1 MNWQTI
7 KTRLLEGG
15 AAVRRRVSLRLLG
28 RLAAGTAALGFVGVT
43 IEAGWRAHIS
53 PPLSRMPT
61 ALYTRSEPWGGGDRQ
76 APIVIGTPVG
86 MADER
91 RIPVSIAAVPD
102 RLIEA
107 VLAVE
112 DQRFY
117 GHHGLDFKRIGGA
130 LVANIRAGEV
140 SQGGSTITQQLAKNL
155 FLSAERTPLR
165 KLREAAMALA
175 LEARYDKATILE
187 AYLNEVYFGQDGPR
201 PIHGVGAAARFYFGR
216 DVSDLG
222 LSEAAL
228 LAGMI
233 QAPNH
238 FSPVRHERIARQRRN
253 LVLAL
258 MVQQDRIARKSAE
271 QAGRI
276 RIVGHPRPEPGL
288 DARYFRD
295 LVMATPQGK
304 LPARGG
310 AIYTTLDPALQRS
323 AERAVRTGLDQGR
336 IRDAQVALVA
346 LDPRT
351 GDILAMVGGRDY
363 GASQF
368 NRAVDARRQPGSAFK
383 PLVALAAFHRE
394 GDRPPAFTLASRVDD
409 EPLRVATH
417 SGPWEPTNYDGEYHG
432 AVTVRQAI
440 EQSLNVPFARIG
452 LAIGPERIVATA
464 RRLGITSPLTAVP
477 SLALGSS
484 EVSLLELVR
493 AYGVFATGGELATTR
508 AVLGRSTP
516 GGEVLTG
523 GPPQVSRVADP
534 AEVYLVTSALQ
545 GVIERGT
552 GRALE
557 ASGRFGA
564 IAGKTGT
571 SNDWRDAWFVAYS
584 PSLVVGVWVGYD
596 GGRSLGMTG
605 AQAAL
610 PVVARF
616 LNGAEPEDQ
625 SESFP
630 VPDGIETAR
639 VGGGWS
645 DCGAEEFF
653 LAGTAPAGE
662 CDGYTDERS
671 DSADED
677 GQPDERRHELNPR
690 RAGRSALRWLERLLE
705 RAVEDRR
712 RRAR

>member
-1 MNWQTI
+1 MNWPTI
-7 KTRLLEGG
+7 KTRVLEGA
-15 AAVRRRVSLRLLG
+15 AAVRRRVNLRLVS
-28 RLAAGTAALGFVGVT
+28 RLTVATAVVGFLAIT
-43 IEAGWRAHIS
+43 IEAAVRARIE

-61 ALYTRSEPWGGGDRQ
+61 ALYTRAEPWGGGDRR
-76 APIVIGTPVG
+76 APVMIGTTAG

-91 RIPVSIAAVPD
+91 RVPVSIADVPD
-102 RLIEA
+102 RMIEA

-117 GHHGLDFKRIGGA
+117 GHHGLDFRRIGGA

-165 KLREAAMALA
+165 KLREAAMALV
-175 LEARYDKATILE
+175 LEIRYDKATILE

-201 PIHGVGAAARFYFGR
+201 PIQGIGAAARFFFGR
-216 DVSDLG
+216 DVGDLG

-238 FSPVRHERIARQRRN
+238 YSPIRHDRLARQRRN

-258 MVQQDRIARKSAE
+258 MVAQERISRKSAE
-271 QAGRI
+271 QAGRV
-276 RIVGHPRPEPGL
+276 RIVARSWPAPTL
-288 DARYFRD
+288 DARHFRD
-295 LVMATPQGK
+295 LVMAAPQGK

-310 AIYTTLDPALQRS
+310 AIYTTLDPSLQRA
-323 AERAVRTGLDQGR
+323 AERAVRGGLDGFR
-336 IRDAQVALVA
+336 ARDAQAALVA
-346 LDPRT
+346 IDPRT
-351 GDILAMVGGRDY
+351 GDILALVGGRDY

-383 PLVALAAFHRE
+383 PLVALAAFHRD
-394 GDRPPAFTLASRVDD
+394 GDQAPAFTLATRVDD
-409 EPLRVATH
+409 APLRVETRT
-417 SGPWEPTNYDGEYHG
+417 GPWEPSNYDGTFRGE
-432 AVTVRQAI
+432 VTVRQAI

-452 LAIGPERIVATA
+452 LAIGPARIVATA
-464 RRLGITSPLTAVP
+464 RRLGIASPLKAVP

-493 AYGVFATGGELATTR
+493 AYGVFATGGELASTR
-508 AVLGRSTP
+508 AVLGRST
-516 GGEVLTG
+516 TG
-523 GPPQVSRVADP
+523 SGIVTGSQPQVARVADP

-557 ASGRFGA
+557 AGGRFGA

-596 GGRSLGMTG
+596 DGRSLGMSG

-610 PVVARF
+610 PIVARF
-616 LNGAEPEDQ
+616 LNGAEPDEQ

-639 VGGGWS
+639 VGSGWS
-645 DCGAEEFF
+645 ECDAEEVF
-653 LAGTAPAGE
+653 LAGTAPANE
-662 CDGYTDERS
+662 CDGLDRERIEQPDDDDREIPRALERS
-671 DSADED
+671 
-677 GQPDERRHELNPR
+677 
-690 RAGRSALRWLERLLE
+690 GRSTVRWLERLLE
-705 RAVEDRR
+705 RAIQERR
-712 RRAR
+712 RRNH

>member
-1 MNWQTI
+1 MQWSAV
-7 KTRLLEGG
+7 KTKLLAGS
-15 AAVRRRVSLRLLG
+15 AALRRRVNLRLISK
-28 RLAAGTAALGFVGVT
+28 LAIATAALGFLLIS
-43 IEAGWRAHIS
+43 IEAIIRARIE
-53 PPLSRMPT
+53 PPLARMPT
-61 ALYTRSEPWGGGDRQ
+61 ALYTRAEPWGGGDRRPPV
-76 APIVIGTPVG
+76 AIGGLAG
-86 MADER
+86 MPDER
-91 RIPVSIAAVPD
+91 RIPVSIADVPD
-102 RLIEA
+102 RMTEA

-117 GHHGLDFKRIGGA
+117 RHHGLDFKRIGGA

-155 FLSAERTPLR
+155 FLSAERSPLR
-165 KLREAAMALA
+165 KLREAAMALV

-201 PIHGVGAAARFYFGR
+201 PIHGIGAAARFYFGR
-216 DVSDLG
+216 DVGDLG

-238 FSPVRHERIARQRRN
+238 YSPIRHDRAARQRRN

-258 MVQQDRIARKSAE
+258 MVAQERISRKSAD
-271 QAGRI
+271 QAGRV
-276 RIVGHPRPEPGL
+276 RIAARSWPAPTL

-295 LVMATPQGK
+295 LVMAAPQAK

-310 AIYTTLDPALQRS
+310 AIYTTLDPSLQRA
-323 AERAVRTGLDQGR
+323 AERAVRGGLDGFR
-336 IRDAQVALVA
+336 ARDAQAALVA
-346 LDPRT
+346 IDPRT
-351 GDILAMVGGRDY
+351 GDILALVGGRDY

-394 GDRPPAFTLASRVDD
+394 GDQAPAFTLASRIDD
-409 EPLRVATH
+409 APLRVETRA
-417 SGPWEPTNYDGEYHG
+417 GPWEPANYDGTFRGE
-432 AVTVRQAI
+432 VTVRQAI

-452 LAIGPERIVATA
+452 LAIGPARIIATA
-464 RRLGITSPLTAVP
+464 RRLGIASPLKAVP

-493 AYGVFATGGELATTR
+493 AYGVFATGGELAATR
-508 AVLGRSTP
+508 AVLGRSTT
-516 GGEVLTG
+516 GSEMVTG
-523 GPPQVSRVADP
+523 GQPQVARVADP

-557 ASGRFGA
+557 AGGRFGA

-596 GGRSLGMTG
+596 DGRSLGMSG

-610 PVVARF
+610 PIVARF
-616 LNGAEPEDQ
+616 LNGSEPDEP
-625 SESFP
+625 SASFP

-639 VGGGWS
+639 IGSGWS
-645 DCGAEEFF
+645 DCDAEEIF
-653 LAGTAPAGE
+653 LAGTAPANE
-662 CDGYTDERS
+662 CDGLDRERIEQPDDDDREIPRALERS
-671 DSADED
+671 
-677 GQPDERRHELNPR
+677 
-690 RAGRSALRWLERLLE
+690 GRSTVRWLERLLE
-705 RAVEDRR
+705 RAIQERR
-712 RRAR
+712 RRNH